1 MLTSHPSHSSHA
13 LRFGRS
19 QGVYHYAVEKVWFF
33 MYHKII
39 AGHELTPGKTV
50 KDHIHVEGTE
60 LHVPHVLL
68 CGKQPGPT
76 VLISAGIHN
85 AEYVGIQAAIELSNE
100 LNVEELHGNVILL
113 PLANRSGFENRTMSM
128 VYEDGKNL
136 NRVFPGDREGSE
148 ADRLAHMLF
157 EVFIKNVDAY
167 IDLHS
172 GDGYETLIPYVYYL
186 GDTPAEETARKMVAC
201 VDTKYVVRSCCR
213 TGGAYNL
220 ASMYGI
226 PSVLIER
233 GQLSLFSREE
243 IEADKAD
250 VRNILRCLGV
260 LPGDAVI
267 YPKTQ
272 LLEYSEDAPC
282 TGCWYPEKQPGDL
295 LRQGEKLGEIRD
307 YFGNVLNTEYAPQDG
322 VLLHQC
328 ASLNILEKGPMVTYG
343 VPTYDLI

>member
-1 MLTSHPSHSSHA
+1 MQVRT
-13 LRFGRS
+13 
-19 QGVYHYAVEKVWFF
+19 
-33 MYHKII
+33 I

-60 LHVPHVLL
+60 LRVPHVLL
-68 CGKQPGPT
+68 CGEQPGPT

-100 LNVEELHGNVILL
+100 LDVSQLRGNVILL

-136 NRVFPGDREGSE
+136 NRVFPGDRDGSE
-148 ADRLAHMLF
+148 ADKLAHMLF
-157 EVFIKNVDAY
+157 EVFIRNVDAY

-172 GDGYETLIPYVYYL
+172 GDGYEALIPYAYYL
-186 GDTPAEETARKMVAC
+186 GDTPAEEIARRMVDC
-201 VDTKYVVRSCCR
+201 VNVKYVVRSRCR

-220 ASMYGI
+220 ASVHGI

-260 LPGDAVI
+260 LPGEAMR

-272 LLEYSEDAPC
+272 LLEYSDDAPC
-282 TGCWYPEKQPGDL
+282 TGCWYPEKRVGDTF
-295 LRQGEKLGEIRD
+295 RRGEKLGEIRD
-307 YFGNVLNTEYAPQDG
+307 YFGRSLFVEYAPNDG

-328 ASLNILEKGPMVTYG
+328 ASLNIIEKGPMVTYG
-343 VPTYDLI
+343 VPTDNSF

>member
-1 MLTSHPSHSSHA
+1 MHP
-13 LRFGRS
+13 
-19 QGVYHYAVEKVWFF
+19 KT
-33 MYHKII
+33 I
-39 AGHELTPGKTV
+39 AGHELTPGKTI

-60 LHVPHVLL
+60 LHIPHVLL
-68 CGKQPGPT
+68 CGQQPGLT

-100 LNVEELHGNVILL
+100 LDVSELHGNVIIL

-136 NRVFPGDREGSE
+136 NRVFPGDRDGSE

-157 EVFIKNVDAY
+157 EVFIRNVDAY

-172 GDGYETLIPYVYYL
+172 GDGYESLIPYCYYL
-186 GDTPAEETARKMVAC
+186 GDTPAEETAKRMVAC
-201 VDTKYVVRSCCR
+201 VNTSYYVRSRCR

-220 ASMYGI
+220 ASVHGI

-243 IEADKAD
+243 VEADKAD

-260 LPGDAVI
+260 LEGKCVR
-267 YPKTQ
+267 YPKQQ
-272 LLEYSEDAPC
+272 LFEYSDDSPC
-282 TGCWYPEKQPGDL
+282 TGCWYPEKKVGDWF
-295 LRQGEKLGEIRD
+295 RKGEKLGEIRD
-307 YFGNVLNTEYAPQDG
+307 YFGHSLFIEYAPEDG
-322 VLLHQC
+322 MLLHQC
-328 ASLNILEKGPMVTYG
+328 SSLNIIEKGPMVTYG
-343 VPTYDLI
+343 VPKDDP

>member
-1 MLTSHPSHSSHA
+1 ME
-13 LRFGRS
+13 
-19 QGVYHYAVEKVWFF
+19 VKV
-33 MYHKII
+33 IV
-39 AGHELTPGKTV
+39 GHELTPGKTV

-68 CGKQPGPT
+68 CGERPGPT

-100 LNVEELHGNVILL
+100 LDVRELRGNVILL
-113 PLANRSGFENRTMSM
+113 PLANRSGFENRTMSR
-128 VYEDGKNL
+128 VFEDGKNL

-167 IDLHS
+167 IDLHC
-172 GDGYETLIPYVYYL
+172 GDGYEALVPYCYYL
-186 GDTPAEETARKMVAC
+186 GDAPAEETARRMVEC
-201 VDTKYVVRSCCR
+201 VDVKYVVRSRCR

-220 ASMYGI
+220 ASVHGV

-260 LPGDAVI
+260 LDGEAI
-267 YPKTQ
+267 HHPKTQ
-272 LLEYSEDAPC
+272 LWEYNDDAPC
-282 TGCWYPEKQPGDL
+282 SGCWYPEKQPGDSF
-295 LRQGEKLGEIRD
+295 RKGEKLGEIRD
-307 YFGNVLNTEYAPQDG
+307 YFGNVLFTEIAPQDG
-322 VLLHQC
+322 VLLYQT
-328 ASLNILEKGPMVTYG
+328 ASLNIIEKGPMVSYG
-343 VPTYDLI
+343 VPIND

>member
-1 MLTSHPSHSSHA
+1 M
-13 LRFGRS
+13 
-19 QGVYHYAVEKVWFF
+19 VEG
-33 MYHKII
+33 KII
-39 AGHELTPGKTV
+39 AGHKLTPGKTV

-68 CGKQPGPT
+68 CGERPGPT

-100 LNVEELHGNVILL
+100 LDVRELRGNVILL
-113 PLANRSGFENRTMSM
+113 PLANRSGFENRTMSR
-128 VYEDGKNL
+128 VFEDGKNL

-148 ADRLAHMLF
+148 ADRLAAMLF

-167 IDLHS
+167 IDLHC
-172 GDGYETLIPYVYYL
+172 GDGYEALVPYCYYL
-186 GDTPAEETARKMVAC
+186 GDAPAEETARRMVEC
-201 VDTKYVVRSCCR
+201 VDVKYVVRSRCR

-220 ASMYGI
+220 ASVHGI

-243 IEADKAD
+243 IEEDKED

-260 LPGDAVI
+260 LDGEARR

-272 LLEYSEDAPC
+272 LWEYNDDAPC
-282 TGCWYPEKQPGDL
+282 SGCWYPEKQPGDSF
-295 LRQGEKLGEIRD
+295 RKGEKLGEIRD
-307 YFGNVLNTEYAPQDG
+307 YFGKVLFTEYAPQDG
-322 VLLHQC
+322 VLLYQT
-328 ASLNILEKGPMVTYG
+328 ASLNIIENGPMVSYG
-343 VPTYDLI
+343 VPTDKP